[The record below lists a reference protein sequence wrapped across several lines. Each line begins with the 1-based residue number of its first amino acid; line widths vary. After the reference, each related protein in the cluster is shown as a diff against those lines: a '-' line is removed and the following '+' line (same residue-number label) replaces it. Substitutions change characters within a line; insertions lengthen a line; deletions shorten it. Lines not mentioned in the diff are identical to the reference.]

1 MKDHRVWT
9 TIIAYF
15 RKIPI
20 DKALINQI
28 QSSLDNNEN
37 ILVMIKKEDPK
48 SNPKYT
54 QEEKFQ
60 ELNKLFP
67 LDKYPD
73 KIIFSKI
80 PDISCIINRRF

>member
-1 MKDHRVWT
+1 MKKHRVWT

-20 DKALINQI
+20 DKALINEI
-28 QSSLDNNEN
+28 QYCLNNQEN
-37 ILVMIKKEDPK
+37 VLIMIKKENPK

-54 QEEKFQ
+54 QVEKFQ
-60 ELNKLFP
+60 ELNKIFP
-67 LDKYPD
+67 PDKYPD
-73 KIIFSKI
+73 NIIISTV